1 VSNRKLV
8 TKATLQAAQ
17 DAANEV
23 DHEDH
28 DEAVRVALDV
38 AAPLIEA
45 KLLAEERDRRR
56 GEVLGRAHWDAKH
69 RTNWMLFEG
78 ITAYRTWARDLR
90 KARPE
95 VKCEYA
101 MLSIPGPATLLAG
114 AQAEAGY
121 RATQLEDLL

>member
-1 VSNRKLV
+1 MSARKLV
-8 TKATLQAAQ
+8 TKAILEAAQ
-17 DAANEV
+17 EVANEV

-45 KLLAEERDRRR
+45 KLLSEERARLSSQ
-56 GEVLGRAHWDAKH
+56 VLGRVHWGPKNC
-69 RTNWMLFEG
+69 TNWTLFPN
-78 ITAYRTWARDLR
+78 ITAYRTWAAAMR

-101 MLSIPGPATLLAG
+101 MLSIPGAAHLLG
-114 AQAEAGY
+114 SAQAEQGY
-121 RATQLEDLL
+121 RAKQLEALL